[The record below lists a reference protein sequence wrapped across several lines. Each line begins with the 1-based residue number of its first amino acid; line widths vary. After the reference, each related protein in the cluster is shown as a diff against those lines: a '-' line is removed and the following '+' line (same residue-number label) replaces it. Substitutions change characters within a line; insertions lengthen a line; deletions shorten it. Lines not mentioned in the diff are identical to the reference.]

1 MRNKQMLLS
10 GRAVTSNAANAAA
23 DRYSF
28 LHLSDAEP
36 NLGTA
41 AANDYVLVYNTD
53 ANSTG
58 NRLWSTK
65 LITAYANANAAF
77 IVYLHNV

>member
-1 MRNKQMLLS
+1 MRNKQILLS
-10 GRAVTSNAANAAA
+10 GRAVTTNAANVPA

-41 AANDYVLVYNTD
+41 EANDYVLVFNTT

-65 LITAYANANAAF
+65 LITAFAYALLA
-77 IVYLHNV
+77 